1 MSLLRLQGVHKTLG
15 GKHLL
20 RGVELS
26 IEPGER
32 IGLLGRNGEGK
43 STLLAIAAGTLAAD
57 EGERIT
63 KRGLR
68 LGVLEQEPKLPADT
82 RVRDAVA
89 AGFAGRQ
96 EILARLAEL
105 GDLLATPCAS
115 PAETDRLLAEH
126 ARLDDQLEARGGHAV
141 EHRVDRLL
149 RRLRIDKPDALCSQL
164 SGGERRR
171 VALARLLLDE
181 PELLLLDEPT
191 NHLDALTTDWL
202 EDELLAAKTSLL
214 LVTHDRYLLDR
225 VAERTAELDRGQ
237 LHMNEG
243 GYGDWLLASAERDA
257 RERKENNTRRT
268 LLRRETA
275 WMQRGP
281 PARSTKA
288 RARIAR
294 WEALV
299 DGAPEERGGELDFQL
314 PSGPRLGQKV
324 LELHGVTLARG
335 GKPLFADVDFE
346 MHAGMRLGIAGP
358 NGAGKSSFLDVC
370 LQRLQ
375 PDAGRVVHG
384 DTVKLAAIDQART
397 QLDPQ
402 KSVLEE
408 VGGTGT
414 MVNLGGHTARVETFL
429 EQFLFPGPS
438 KFTLVDRLSGGE
450 RQRVLLAKLLCQDGN
465 LLVLDEP
472 TNDLDLATLRALE
485 EALVNFPGA
494 VLVVSHDR
502 YFLDRVSTHVMLL
515 DGSGNSHIDTGDLSS
530 VIERR
535 KAVERKT
542 GESGHAG
549 GGSRGGTSTNA
560 SRKAKSGRSG
570 GGSDATPGR
579 VASPAR
585 AGDATGASA
594 SSATPATSPS
604 KRLSNYELKELDE
617 LPDRIDALEQ
627 QLAQLDERLADPAL
641 YAGPTAK
648 RDKVLAERES
658 VAEKHTQAQGRWE
671 ELESRA

>member
-1 MSLLRLQGVHKTLG
+1 MSLLRLSGVHKTLG

-20 RGVELS
+20 RGVDLNLS
-26 IEPGER
+26 AGER
-32 IGLLGRNGEGK
+32 VGLLGRNGEGK
-43 STLLAIAAGTLAAD
+43 STLLAIAAGTLAPD

-68 LGVLEQEPKLPADT
+68 LGVLEQEPQLPADV

-89 AGFAGRQ
+89 AGFAGRR

-105 GDLLATPCAS
+105 GELLATPCAS

-141 EHRVDRLL
+141 EHRVERLL

-202 EDELLAAKTSLL
+202 EDELLATKTALL

-225 VAERTAELDRGQ
+225 VAERTAELDRGA

-257 RERKENNTRRT
+257 RERKQNDVRRS

-384 DTVKLAAIDQART
+384 ETVKLAAIDQART

-402 KSVLEE
+402 KTVLEE
-408 VGGTGT
+408 VGGAGT

-429 EQFLFPGPS
+429 EQFLFPGPT
-438 KFTLVDRLSGGE
+438 KYTQVERLSGGE

-472 TNDLDLATLRALE
+472 TNDLDLSTLRALE

-502 YFLDRVSTHVMLL
+502 YFLDRVSTHVLLL

-530 VIERR
+530 VLERR
-535 KAVERKT
+535 KAARAREGDDGAR
-542 GESGHAG
+542 G
-549 GGSRGGTSTNA
+549 GGG
-560 SRKAKSGRSG
+560 
-570 GGSDATPGR
+570 
-579 VASPAR
+579 
-585 AGDATGASA
+585 TGASKK
-594 SSATPATSPS
+594 ATSGKGGGGTTGGAKPSAAPRGASAGAATS
-604 KRLSNYELKELDE
+604 KRLSNYELKELDA
-617 LPDRIDALEQ
+617 LPDRIDALETR
-627 QLAQLDERLADPAL
+627 LVELDERLADPAL
-641 YAGPTAK
+641 YSGPASE
-648 RDKVLAERES
+648 RDKVIAERER
-658 VAEKHTQAQGRWE
+658 VDGELGAAHARWE
-671 ELESRA
+671 ELEARA